1 MGGGGGGSQP
11 TEQTVYSTDLP
22 EYVEPYFKRLLQRGE
37 ADSLQG
43 YTPYGGQRLAYF
55 SPDEL
60 TSQAMTRGFATA
72 GTPQQFTDAA
82 ARYGQTAPL
91 TSQYTAGS
99 FDSGYT
105 AGDVGPT
112 YQAGTIGS
120 DYRGR
125 QIGSS
130 YRPDARSSQY
140 MAGMVGDSYTPIG
153 YEQNLQ
159 RFMSPYQQNVID
171 IEKREARRQS
181 DIGGKGIG
189 DAATAQGGLGGY
201 REAIQQAERERNLA
215 QQLGDIQTR
224 GSQAAF
230 QSAQQQLAAERAA
243 GLGAAQFGLQQF
255 QAGETAQ
262 QRQEQLMQASF
273 QAGEQAKQ
281 RAAQLGLTA
290 EQQTEASRQAQEKFA
305 QSGFQLSQQALQQ
318 QGAQSLQAYQAGE
331 SARQQAAKLG
341 LTAQQQE
348 EAARQAQEKFGQN
361 AYDLSNRYNLAA
373 AQGLMQTGQSI
384 NQDALSRIA
393 ALQSIG
399 SQQRALQQAGL
410 DIGYENFMR
419 QRDYS
424 QSQLGLFGNLLRG
437 VPATPQQT
445 VSTFQQQPGL
455 FQQALGAGLT
465 GLGVYRGFGGG

>member
-1 MGGGGGGSQP
+1 MGGKSGSSAP

-37 ADSLQG
+37 AESLQG

-82 ARYGQTAPL
+82 ARYGQTTPL
-91 TSQYTAGS
+91 TSQYTAGT
-99 FDSGYT
+99 FDSGYA

-125 QIGSS
+125 QIGSG

-140 MAGMVGDSYTPIG
+140 MAGIVGDSYTPIG

-171 IEKREARRQS
+171 VEKREARRQS
-181 DIGGKGIG
+181 DIMGKGIG

-201 REAIQQAERERNLA
+201 REAIQQAERERNLG

-255 QAGETAQ
+255 QAGESAQ
-262 QRQEQLMQASF
+262 QTQEKLMQAAF

-281 RAAQLGLTA
+281 QAASLGLTA

-318 QGAQSLQAYQAGE
+318 QGAQSIQAYQAGE

-341 LTAQQQE
+341 LSAQQQE
-348 EAARQAQEKFGQN
+348 EAARQAQEKFGQS

-373 AQGLMQTGQSI
+373 AQGLMGAGESI
-384 NQDALSRIA
+384 NRDAISRIA
-393 ALQSIG
+393 ALQGIG
-399 SQQRALQQAGL
+399 EQQRALQQASF
-410 DIGYENFMR
+410 DVGYEDFQR
-419 QRDYS
+419 QRDFA
-424 QSQLGLFGNLLRG
+424 QNQLGLFSNLLRG
-437 VPATPQQT
+437 VPVQPQQT
-445 VSTFQQQPGL
+445 ISTFQQQPGL
-455 FQQALGAGLT
+455 FQTAVGAGLS
-465 GLGVYRGFGGG
+465 GLGLYRGMS